1 MKRDQADD
9 SMPHLQ
15 GLGKA
20 DWLSPA
26 TAQLARQTNDLVR
39 ALAAREMEPGLSP
52 SDFTK
57 LLIEAAQKAE
67 ADANA

>member
-1 MKRDQADD
+1 MKPDQADD
-9 SMPHLQ
+9 SMPELQ
-15 GLGKA
+15 GLGKT

-26 TAQLARQTNDLVR
+26 TALLARQTNDLVR
-39 ALAAREMEPGLSP
+39 ELAAQEMEPGLSA

-67 ADANA
+67 AEANA

>member
-1 MKRDQADD
+1 MKPDQADD
-9 SMPHLQ
+9 AMPALQ

-26 TAQLARQTNDLVR
+26 IALLARQTNDLVR
-39 ALAAREMEPGLSP
+39 DLAAKEMEPGLSA

-67 ADANA
+67 AGSDA